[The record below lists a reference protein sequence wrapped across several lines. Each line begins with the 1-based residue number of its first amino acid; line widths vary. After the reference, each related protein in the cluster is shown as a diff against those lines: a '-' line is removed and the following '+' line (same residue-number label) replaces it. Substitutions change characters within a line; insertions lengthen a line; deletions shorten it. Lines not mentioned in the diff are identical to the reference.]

1 MSDDRAIKMGPAPDA
16 VWEAEYEID
25 RWEKELGNAWPLR
38 PKLVSQKSISKVILR
53 LHTRRLLRS
62 ILFY

>member
-1 MSDDRAIKMGPAPDA
+1 MSDDRAIKMGLAPDA

-38 PKLVSQKSISKVILR
+38 PELVSQKA
-53 LHTRRLLRS
+53 
-62 ILFY
+62 